1 MNKYHVRGGRSGF
14 VGDTKSNVTDRQ
26 KVGHGCNDLL
36 EYDEVKKSELKA
48 KSY

>member
-26 KVGHGCNDLL
+26 KVGHGYNELL
-36 EYDEVKKSELKA
+36 EYDEVKKSGLKA
-48 KSY
+48 KSC